1 MNIYGTTFVARCP
14 ANGES
19 ITYMLRIHTGA
30 TIMVEDIR
38 AEVESIT
45 EGYHEAIADQLCAK
59 FGGSQRLTAR
69 HHGVEIE
76 TIRPHLA
83 HWDKPAPHI
92 KTSVEMRHDATHDSS
107 CVGAFAR
114 ARP

>member
-1 MNIYGTTFVARCP
+1 MNIYTVNFSARCP
-14 ANGES
+14 VNGRGIKYTLEV
-19 ITYMLRIHTGA
+19 HTGA

-59 FGGSQRLTAR
+59 FGGSQRLTAK

-83 HWDKPAPHI
+83 HWAPA
-92 KTSVEMRHDATHDSS
+92 TSN
-107 CVGAFAR
+107 
-114 ARP
+114 P